1 MEKRA
6 GSIPVPGTIF
16 CAIYSF
22 LAQENSYVPPSAK
35 PQTGNKKL
43 SISRIFK
50 GLKAIL
56 GFPFYT
62 YRIYSRLVS
71 LEAKLENYLNEV
83 NCDVKSIQYHAGI
96 KTSVTDS
103 IPYEQTL
110 KSILN
115 NDHLFDT
122 FRIEPIVKSTY
133 EHEFLIGQKK
143 SFFDL
148 FRSNQKILENL
159 NELLKNDMVGLGLT
173 EKVPLNTKKNIQHCI
188 NTTAGTT
195 LRYIAIA
202 HLIEQYFGT
211 LEGFRIVEI
220 GVGYGGQGRI
230 LDVLHRIQSYRF
242 VDLPLVL
249 ALTQKYFSHF
259 KLNMQI
265 DCKTMEQLA
274 DAGKYDLLI
283 SNYAFSELS
292 RPIQQ
297 IYIDK
302 ILRKSKR
309 GFILVNNTAEQF
321 LIDQFSYT
329 ELCRR
334 FRHLAKCWPIR
345 FRPAGIQTA

>member
-1 MEKRA
+1 M
-6 GSIPVPGTIF
+6 
-16 CAIYSF
+16 
-22 LAQENSYVPPSAK
+22 
-35 PQTGNKKL
+35 
-43 SISRIFK
+43 
-50 GLKAIL
+50 

-148 FRSNQKILENL
+148 FCSNQKILENL

-202 HLIEQYFGT
+202 HLMEQYFGT
-211 LEGFRIVEI
+211 LEGFQIAEI

-230 LDVLHRIQSYRF
+230 IDVLHKIQSYRF
-242 VDLPLVL
+242 VDLPL
-249 ALTQKYFSHF
+249 ALELVQNYLSHF
-259 KLNMQI
+259 KIRMQI
-265 DCKTMEQLA
+265 NCRTMEQLTNN
-274 DAGKYDLLI
+274 DKYDLLI

-302 ILRKSKR
+302 ILCKSKR
-309 GFILVNNTAEQF
+309 GFMLINNMTEPFA
-321 LIDQFSYT
+321 IDQFSYAEIMST
-329 ELCRR
+329 LPAPGKM
-334 FRHLAKCWPIR
+334 LADPVSPGMDTNRLIVWGHK
-345 FRPAGIQTA
+345 